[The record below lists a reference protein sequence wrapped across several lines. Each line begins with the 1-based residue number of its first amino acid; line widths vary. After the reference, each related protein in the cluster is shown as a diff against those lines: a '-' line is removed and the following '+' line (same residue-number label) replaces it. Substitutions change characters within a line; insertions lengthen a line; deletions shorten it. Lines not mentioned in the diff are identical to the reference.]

1 MWMVDPRLLCQR
13 HLLLE
18 HCHIHGFVS
27 SMRKG
32 HNVRRFLFKSLL
44 DPASIYKRHEELE
57 EEIIAR
63 GGKVDSPLFEA
74 ECIAHA
80 RWYGSTTINIGRSLA
95 DLADCCDDCCSRIGK
110 FIYIAFSSE

>member
-18 HCHIHGFVS
+18 HCHIHRFVS
-27 SMRKG
+27 SVRKG
-32 HNVRRFLFKSLL
+32 HNIRRYLLKSLI
-44 DPASIYKRHEELE
+44 DPSRIYKRHKELE
-57 EEIIAR
+57 DEIMER
-63 GGKVDSPLFEA
+63 GGKLDSPLFEA
-74 ECIAHA
+74 ECIAYA
-80 RWYGSTTINIGRSLA
+80 AWYGSTTINIGRSLA

>member
-18 HCHIHGFVS
+18 HCHIHLFVS
-27 SMRKG
+27 SVRKG
-32 HNVRRFLFKSLL
+32 HNIRRYLLKSLV
-44 DPASIYKRHEELE
+44 DPSSIYKRHKELE
-57 EEIIAR
+57 DEIIVR
-63 GGKVDSPLFEA
+63 GGKLDSPLSEA
-74 ECIAHA
+74 ECIAYA
-80 RWYGSTTINIGRSLA
+80 TWYGSTTINIGRSLA